1 MGDHAPATEP
11 SLCHGPQRLQFW
23 SKVFQI
29 GTGFSDYDAGAR
41 NWNAGRY
48 EDPKID
54 SAIELHSFKLTTSTR
69 ESGKFLYS
77 SNGSQ

>member
-41 NWNAGRY
+41 NWNAENLG
-48 EDPKID
+48 
-54 SAIELHSFKLTTSTR
+54 SFFFTHRTVANKHRTMGV
-69 ESGKFLYS
+69 SGPQCRA
-77 SNGSQ
+77 GGE